1 MERLR
6 KDGRPPENTRMWSSS
21 WLGVAV
27 GQRTG
32 QTSDMDNAEQMWF
45 RPEVL
50 ALPSYI
56 PGKADPNA
64 IKLASNETPFPTLP
78 QVEAVLRSISGSF
91 NRYPD
96 MFARDL
102 VADIAALHEWP
113 DDGIV
118 VGNGSTSLIEKIL
131 QAVVTPEGEVILPW
145 RSFEAYPI
153 AIQAAGGIPV
163 AVPLTRECAHDLR
176 AMAKAISQ
184 RTRAIMVCSPNNPTG
199 VSLTHSE
206 LAAFLAEIP
215 RSIPVV
221 LDEAYVHFVEMEDA
235 IDSRSLLLE
244 YENLI
249 VLRTFSKAYGMAGL
263 RCGYALAHPAMA
275 SGLRAIATPFGVNA
289 MAQAAARAALRS
301 QPEVET
307 QVGVIK
313 EERAK
318 LLAALAAQG
327 WRVPQSQSN
336 FLWFEFA
343 GQNTRFEEICRSNGI
358 TVRRFGEEGI
368 RVTVAESTGSLRLLR
383 SLEQFRDEHDVI

>member
-1 MERLR
+1 
-6 KDGRPPENTRMWSSS
+6 
-21 WLGVAV
+21 
-27 GQRTG
+27 
-32 QTSDMDNAEQMWF
+32 MDNAEQMWF
-45 RPEVL
+45 RPEVV
-50 ALPSYI
+50 ALPSYV
-56 PGKADPNA
+56 PGKADPHA

-78 QVEAVLRSISGSF
+78 QVQAVLQSISGSF

-96 MFARDL
+96 MFAGDL

-131 QAVVTPEGEVILPW
+131 QAVVIPGGEVILPW

-153 AIQAAGGIPV
+153 AIQAAGGVPV
-163 AVPLTRECAHDLR
+163 TVALTRECAHDLR
-176 AMAKAISQ
+176 AMIKAMSP

-199 VSLTHSE
+199 VSLTHTE

-221 LDEAYVHFVEMEDA
+221 LDEAYVHFVGMEDPV
-235 IDSRSLLLE
+235 DSRSLLLE
-244 YENLI
+244 HENLI

-289 MAQAAARAALRS
+289 VAQAAARAALRS
-301 QPEVET
+301 QSEVAA
-307 QVGVIK
+307 QVDVIK

-327 WRVPQSQSN
+327 WWVPGSQSN
-336 FLWFEFA
+336 FLWFEFGA
-343 GQNTRFEEICRSNGI
+343 QSTRFEEICLGNGI
-358 TVRRFGEEGI
+358 TVRRFGDEGV
-368 RVTVAESTGSLRLLR
+368 RVSVAEPAGSLRLLR
-383 SLEQFRDEHDVI
+383 SLEQFRDEFANRS